1 MAALVFDFLPF
12 FQNTSSSDLAS
23 STSSSSDWIVE
34 DASHHR
40 SQNQIPDYQEEQATV
55 LRASLCSAMVA
66 GARDA
71 DVSPTII
78 GSLPRKEAALVEI
91 HDSIQA
97 LFPDRECFTLVLP
110 LNNEAELQR
119 LDQISLN
126 KLRPEFKS
134 GLDALTKFIF
144 ERTRPK

>member
-1 MAALVFDFLPF
+1 
-12 FQNTSSSDLAS
+12 
-23 STSSSSDWIVE
+23 
-34 DASHHR
+34 
-40 SQNQIPDYQEEQATV
+40 
-55 LRASLCSAMVA
+55 MVA
-66 GARDA
+66 GARDD

-78 GSLPRKEAALVEI
+78 GSLPRKEAALVENRIDQQI
-91 HDSIQA
+91 HDSIRT
-97 LFPDRECFTLVLP
+97 LFPDRECFTLVRP

-144 ERTRPK
+144 ERARPK